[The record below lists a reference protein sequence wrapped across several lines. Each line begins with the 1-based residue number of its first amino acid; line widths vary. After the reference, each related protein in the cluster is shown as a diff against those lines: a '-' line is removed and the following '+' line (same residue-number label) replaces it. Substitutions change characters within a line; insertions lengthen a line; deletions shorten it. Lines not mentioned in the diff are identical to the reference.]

1 MAPSNMLDRGVALGL
16 RDGAPPGAS
25 LAPCQ
30 GGAPTC
36 IDGVLCPPRRG
47 ARYCGG
53 DVGGERRTGKRKAS
67 RPSTRRTRPA
77 TCCHGGDTVE
87 KAFDPEVMLEAGG
100 EAFTEGEWRGHEGA
114 VGFVANQMDA
124 LEGMWLRADEY
135 IDVDEDCLVVT
146 LTFGGR
152 ARHTGLDVRM
162 SPAHIFRLRNGRV
175 LQWQVFAD
183 RSEAFEAAGLS
194 E

>member
-1 MAPSNMLDRGVALGL
+1 MSEENVE
-16 RDGAPPGAS
+16 
-25 LAPCQ
+25 LAKE
-30 GGAPTC
+30 GIAAINET
-36 IDGVLCPPRRG
+36 
-47 ARYCGG
+47 YSTG
-53 DVGGERRTGKRKAS
+53 DVLPWRRHA
-67 RPSTRRTRPA
+67 
-77 TCCHGGDTVE
+77 E

-162 SPAHIFRLRNGRV
+162 SPAHIFRLRNGSV
-175 LQWQVFAD
+175 LQRQVFAD